1 MLLTSANFDTSFKRV
16 VYECFRIVWPQ
27 FIHTYSL
34 FPPKTIPR
42 LGSTFY
48 SRAIRIVGTFIFAES
63 AVVITIS
70 RIIVSII
77 YIFRIIHQI
86 AMPVST
92 SIIEE
97 YWKNKYI
104 AELTTMKCLIQFSL
118 YFIFCKIQQVVLL
131 GQGFLLHLRVW
142 EPEDPSFVQLPPNS
156 GAGLSHNLVLFW
168 LAPPQDTG
176 QSSQSCQSPHVPLP
190 VIDCK

>member
-48 SRAIRIVGTFIFAES
+48 SRAFRIVGTFIFAES
-63 AVVITIS
+63 TVVITIP
-70 RIIVSII
+70 RIIISII
-77 YIFRIIHQI
+77 YIFRIIHLI
-86 AMPVST
+86 TMPVST

-104 AELTTMKCLIQFSL
+104 AELTTVKCLIQNDTKSSIEKL
-118 YFIFCKIQQVVLL
+118 NKAYYLDKGFCCI
-131 GQGFLLHLRVW
+131 
-142 EPEDPSFVQLPPNS
+142 S
-156 GAGLSHNLVLFW
+156 
-168 LAPPQDTG
+168 
-176 QSSQSCQSPHVPLP
+176 
-190 VIDCK
+190 